1 MVGKHR
7 SYSQHSKF
15 FEVCGESTKKERNC
29 IEYLNMT
36 ILMLIMREEI
46 GNLVGDS
53 HIITKIL
60 GVERWYIQ
68 TFKRSNTL

>member
-36 ILMLIMREEI
+36 ILMLIMRE
-46 GNLVGDS
+46 DY
-53 HIITKIL
+53 TKIL
-60 GVERWYIQ
+60 GVEGWYIQ
-68 TFKRSNTL
+68 TFKKSNTL